1 MTYSSP
7 LLRQQLRDLA
17 REALPDLPWVDDVQ
31 GSSVRFGDLLLHLF
45 AGGGAVGDSHVW
57 LSLTVAREE
66 EPIYKWRHVY
76 HRTLRRGYGLTAAQ
90 GGVNPDAPLG
100 DPFDYLRGCLREAYQ
115 IAQEHPEYKPPEMEE
130 ERVAPVDPPD
140 QRLRAR
146 ARRRAAAGARRLFAA
161 GTRRLLEAL

>member
-1 MTYSSP
+1 VTYSSP

-45 AGGGAVGDSHVW
+45 AGGGAIGDSHVW
-57 LSLTVAREE
+57 LSLMVAREE
-66 EPIYKWRHVY
+66 EPCYKWRHVY
-76 HRTLRRGYGLTAAQ
+76 HRTLQRGYGLTAAQ

-115 IAQEHPEYKPPEMEE
+115 VAQEHPEYKPPGQEQRGEPIS
-130 ERVAPVDPPD
+130 APD

-146 ARRRAAAGARRLFAA
+146 ARRRVAAGARRLFAA